1 MVQAQL
7 VHDNGPFKT
16 FAWLQ
21 DNMEKETREFICSIE
36 EQSEDYVFCLT
47 GNDKLTKEDAAE
59 GDKKFVDPFVC
70 PICYNIIQEKNVECS
85 DCK

>member
-16 FAWLQ
+16 FAWFKEDQ
-21 DNMEKETREFICSIE
+21 EKETRDFICAIE
-36 EQSEDYVFCLT
+36 EQSEDYVFGLT

-59 GDKKFVDPFVC
+59 ADKKFVDPFVC
-70 PICYNIIQEKNVECS
+70 PICFNIIQEKNVQCK
-85 DCK
+85 DC